1 MPRGGLRDAHRAT
14 PQTLAPRAPVAGLT
28 LHGLGRLLATLRLL
42 AVTVPHGGAPPIGVK
57 SPEAQRVSKLLQ
69 LPTYLVLAPSTA
81 VRPDGATGGIAGVP
95 EPAWLRWR
103 AHVTPPL
110 IACRRQPA
118 TQGAFVS
125 AAEVD
130 RPLRR
135 AHMLQDRRRHLF
147 EGRGLFLR
155 AFLPV
160 WGRTCQTRAGS
171 RIPLACRALST
182 LWRLTAGA
190 GPASGESRKNV
201 RPAQR
206 CARQR
211 YRCVP

>member
-1 MPRGGLRDAHRAT
+1 VPRGGLRDAHRAT

-95 EPAWLRWR
+95 EPA
-103 AHVTPPL
+103 
-110 IACRRQPA
+110 RQRSTAPC
-118 TQGAFVS
+118 
-125 AAEVD
+125 
-130 RPLRR
+130 RR
-135 AHMLQDRRRHLF
+135 AHMLQDRRRHLL